1 MVTSVS
7 TDRGRRQRLQ
17 SKSHIHAPA
26 PISVLPCQ
34 IPEPGT
40 FPTRFRLQEQGKEK
54 TRRENYPLIFPCR
67 CLACKRLSTERGADF
82 FSEAIFFSFPHQM
95 AGLRTLFNPIKDEP
109 FKHARGV
116 KDEV

>member
-17 SKSHIHAPA
+17 SKSHIHPPA

-40 FPTRFRLQEQGKEK
+40 FPSRFRLQSKEK
-54 TRRENYPLIFPCR
+54 KRHRE
-67 CLACKRLSTERGADF
+67 KLS
-82 FSEAIFFSFPHQM
+82 SHLSLQM
-95 AGLRTLFNPIKDEP
+95 FGLQKAQR
-109 FKHARGV
+109 
-116 KDEV
+116 